1 MKTIAVKIPEKLD
14 LQLQSLSKRRN
25 LSKSRII
32 RDAISECLK
41 KETEHQEYSAYDLMK
56 DGLGII
62 KTGCDD
68 LGSNPKH
75 MDGFGE

>member
-25 LSKSRII
+25 VSKSRIV
-32 RDAISECLK
+32 REAISECLK
-41 KETEHQEYSAYDLMK
+41 KEMNNQDLSAFDVMK
-56 DGLGII
+56 GGLGII
-62 KTGCDD
+62 KSDYDD